1 METKKFLVYFTIL
14 IFVSGV
20 TLYYNHITKKQK
32 QEIEQLKKTNLQ
44 LLTQLNNCK
53 EENTHLVQQLQ
64 IQQEEYNKR
73 VSQLLK
79 KAQKPTKQVKVNPEL
94 PSDYEKIKDLIDKYI
109 DEVRAKQ

>member
-1 METKKFLVYFTIL
+1 MGIKKFFVCFASL
-14 IFVSGV
+14 IFVSGI
-20 TLYYNHITKKQK
+20 TLYYNHITKSQK
-32 QEIEQLKKTNLQ
+32 QTIQKLKDENLK
-44 LLTQLNNCK
+44 LNLELNNCK
-53 EENTHLVQQLQ
+53 EENTHLVQQIQL
-64 IQQEEYNKR
+64 QQEEYNKR